1 MSFRF
6 VHTADIHL
14 DSPLKSLAMRDPQ
27 LAELVG
33 TASRT
38 SLMSIIDLCL
48 DEQVDALLI
57 AGDLYDGDQT
67 SMKTARFLMEQIRR
81 LHEAGIRT
89 FIIRGNHDAES
100 KITNELTFPDSVKVF
115 TAKAEALDLK
125 HGPSDVPIVV
135 HGLSFRDRHAPD
147 SLVRKYKPMVEGS
160 INIGLMHTSLGGTE
174 GHDIYAPCSIRDLT
188 ETGFNYWALGHIHKR
203 SVELGR
209 TTIVMPGI
217 PQGRDINESGP
228 KSVTLVTVKD
238 DRSITLEEKFTSVVE
253 FARVPVKLDGV
264 SEWREALFQTHTALE
279 EKRAQ
284 STTDHFVARIQIS
297 GSTPLSW
304 RMRRDGDLL
313 KAEAD
318 DMGGRVGRC
327 WIDKVENATT
337 EVRQASSSSDPL
349 VELRGLIL
357 DRVLGSPGYQ
367 QNLVEMMESLNK
379 QLPSELRSIFGN
391 DAESQKSRLETLV
404 REGSEEV
411 LARLSGQSAEGP

>member
-1 MSFRF
+1 MTFRF

-14 DSPLKSLAMRDPQ
+14 DFPLKSLALRDPQ
-27 LAELVG
+27 LAELIG

-38 SLMSIIDLCL
+38 SFNSIIDLCL

-115 TAKAEALDLK
+115 TPKAEAVDLK
-125 HGPSDVPIVV
+125 RSSSELPVVV

-147 SLVRKYKPMVEGS
+147 SLVRKYRPMVEGS
-160 INIGLMHTSLGGTE
+160 VNIGLMHTSLGGTE
-174 GHDIYAPCSIRDLT
+174 GHNVYAPCSIRDLT

-228 KSVTLVTVKD
+228 KSVTLVTVND
-238 DRSITLEEKFTSVVE
+238 DRSIILEEKFTSIVE

-264 SEWREALFQTHTALE
+264 AEWRDALHQINAALE
-279 EKRAQ
+279 GKRAQ
-284 STTDHFVARIQIS
+284 STTEHVVARIHIS

-304 RMRRDGDLL
+304 RLRRDVDLL

-318 DMGGRVGRC
+318 DMGKRVGRC

-337 EVRQASSSSDPL
+337 EARQAGSSPDPL
-349 VELRGLIL
+349 VELRSLIL
-357 DRVLGSPGYQ
+357 DRVVGSSTYQ
-367 QNLVEMMESLNK
+367 QNLDEMMESLNK
-379 QLPSELRSIFGN
+379 QLPSEVRSIFGN
-391 DAESQKSRLETLV
+391 DAESLKSRLKTLV
-404 REGSEEV
+404 CEGSEEV